1 MIVDAYVK
9 ELDSVLI
16 EDLDEIKEDSNVDIF
31 IIHPRDE
38 TALEEIQQIVSQ
50 MNGLF
55 YCAPI
60 SLKESCDDKCL
71 AYYLDDISLL
81 DDAIMT
87 PLYINAEDITPDL
100 QEKLIHE
107 GHKGIILNATKLYED
122 LPNFFV
128 AIGPSNISKFDL
140 AVLANVSMDK
150 IVLQSSY
157 PEHDF
162 EDIFESVKV
171 ISSSIFRPEESI
183 IARATLHILTLFG
196 LK

>member
-9 ELDSVLI
+9 GLDSALI
-16 EDLDEIKEDSNVDIF
+16 DDIDEIKEDSNVDIF
-31 IIHPRDE
+31 IIHPRNE
-38 TALEEIQQIVSQ
+38 RTLIEVQQSISQ
-50 MNGLF
+50 INGFF

-60 SLKESCDDKCL
+60 SLKENCDDKCL
-71 AYYLDDISLL
+71 AYFLDDISLL
-81 DDAIMT
+81 DDGIST
-87 PLYINAEDITPDL
+87 PLYINADDLTPEL

-107 GHKGIILNATKLYED
+107 DHKGIILNATKLYED

-128 AIGPSNISKFDL
+128 AIGPSNVNKFDL

-150 IVLQSSY
+150 IVLQSAY

-162 EDIFESVKV
+162 EDIFQSVKV
-171 ISSSIFRPEESI
+171 ISSAIFRPEESI

>member
-9 ELDSVLI
+9 ELDNALI
-16 EDLDEIKEDSNVDIF
+16 EDIDEIKEDSNVDIF

-38 TALEEIQQIVSQ
+38 TALEEIQKIVSQ
-50 MNGLF
+50 INGLF

-60 SLKESCDDKCL
+60 SLKDNCDDKCL
-71 AYYLDDISLL
+71 AYFLDDISLL
-81 DDAIMT
+81 DATITT
-87 PLYINAEDITPDL
+87 PLYINADDLTPEL

-107 GHKGIILNATKLYED
+107 DHKGIILNATQLYEG
-122 LPNFFV
+122 LANFFV
-128 AIGPSNISKFDL
+128 AIGPSNVSEFDL

-150 IVLQSSY
+150 IVLQSAY

-162 EDIFESVKV
+162 GDIFQSVKV
-171 ISSSIFRPEESI
+171 ISSAIFRPEESI

>member
-9 ELDSVLI
+9 ELDSALL

-38 TALEEIQQIVSQ
+38 TTLEEIQKIVSQ
-50 MNGLF
+50 INGLF

-60 SLKESCDDKCL
+60 SLKEKCNDKCL
-71 AYYLDDISLL
+71 AYFLDDISLL
-81 DDAIMT
+81 DDAITT
-87 PLYINAEDITPDL
+87 PLYINADDLTPEL

-107 GHKGIILNATKLYED
+107 DHKGIILNATQLYED
-122 LPNFFV
+122 LANFFV
-128 AIGPSNISKFDL
+128 AIGPSNVSEFDL

-150 IVLQSSY
+150 IVLQSAY

-162 EDIFESVKV
+162 EDIFQSVKV
-171 ISSSIFRPEESI
+171 ISSTLFRPEESI